1 MITAFVRTIILYFL
15 IVVGMRL
22 MGKRQIGELEPSEL
36 VLTMMISD
44 LAAVPMQDFG
54 IPLLSGLLPILTL
67 LALSLLLS
75 QLSLRSLR
83 LRALICGTPTVLI
96 RGGKLQQDAMR
107 KNRFTIDELMEELRE
122 QGVTYSDTMELGIMI
137 ETPAAAIISDRLA
150 PMVDFFSVGTN
161 DLTQYTLACDRQ
173 NPDIE
178 PFIDTHHEA
187 ILRLI
192 EMSAKNAHA
201 NGAWIGICGE
211 LAADTTLTETFLRMG
226 IDELSVSPAFVL
238 KVRDAVRN
246 VDLRK

>member
-83 LRALICGTPTVLI
+83 LR
-96 RGGKLQQDAMR
+96 
-107 KNRFTIDELMEELRE
+107 
-122 QGVTYSDTMELGIMI
+122 
-137 ETPAAAIISDRLA
+137 
-150 PMVDFFSVGTN
+150 
-161 DLTQYTLACDRQ
+161 
-173 NPDIE
+173 
-178 PFIDTHHEA
+178 
-187 ILRLI
+187 
-192 EMSAKNAHA
+192 
-201 NGAWIGICGE
+201 
-211 LAADTTLTETFLRMG
+211 
-226 IDELSVSPAFVL
+226 
-238 KVRDAVRN
+238 RDS
-246 VDLRK
+246 

>member
-22 MGKRQIGELEPSEL
+22 M
-36 VLTMMISD
+36 LTMMISD

-122 QGVTYSDTMELGIMI
+122 QGVTRIEDVKYAVLENSGQLTVFPWTAQQPPTAEQLGLGL
-137 ETPAAAIISDRLA
+137 EDDVTL
-150 PMVDFFSVGTN
+150 PMVIIN
-161 DLTQYTLACDRQ
+161 DGRVIHRNLTACGR
-173 NPDIE
+173 
-178 PFIDTHHEA
+178 
-187 ILRLI
+187 
-192 EMSAKNAHA
+192 
-201 NGAWIGICGE
+201 
-211 LAADTTLTETFLRMG
+211 
-226 IDELSVSPAFVL
+226 DE
-238 KVRDAVRN
+238 N
-246 VDLRK
+246 WLRKQLSREKASSPREIFLLTLDEQGQVFCVRKERES

>member
-83 LRALICGTPTVLI
+83 LRE
-96 RGGKLQQDAMR
+96 DAMR

-122 QGVTYSDTMELGIMI
+122 QGVTRIEDVKYAVLENSGQLTVFPWTAQQPPTAEQLGLGL
-137 ETPAAAIISDRLA
+137 EDDVTL
-150 PMVDFFSVGTN
+150 PMVIIN
-161 DLTQYTLACDRQ
+161 DGRVIHRNLTACGR
-173 NPDIE
+173 
-178 PFIDTHHEA
+178 
-187 ILRLI
+187 
-192 EMSAKNAHA
+192 
-201 NGAWIGICGE
+201 
-211 LAADTTLTETFLRMG
+211 
-226 IDELSVSPAFVL
+226 DE
-238 KVRDAVRN
+238 N
-246 VDLRK
+246 WLRKQLSREKASSPREIFLLTLDEQGQVFCVRKERES

>member
-83 LRALICGTPTVLI
+83 LRALI
-96 RGGKLQQDAMR
+96 
-107 KNRFTIDELMEELRE
+107 
-122 QGVTYSDTMELGIMI
+122 
-137 ETPAAAIISDRLA
+137 
-150 PMVDFFSVGTN
+150 
-161 DLTQYTLACDRQ
+161 
-173 NPDIE
+173 
-178 PFIDTHHEA
+178 
-187 ILRLI
+187 
-192 EMSAKNAHA
+192 
-201 NGAWIGICGE
+201 
-211 LAADTTLTETFLRMG
+211 
-226 IDELSVSPAFVL
+226 
-238 KVRDAVRN
+238 
-246 VDLRK
+246 

>member
-107 KNRFTIDELMEELRE
+107 KNRFTIDEEIENDR
-122 QGVTYSDTMELGIMI
+122 SDKGGYHGENPSVPLVSAGTGFLSGI
-137 ETPAAAIISDRLA
+137 RL
-150 PMVDFFSVGTN
+150 PQEG
-161 DLTQYTLACDRQ
+161 
-173 NPDIE
+173 E
-178 PFIDTHHEA
+178 
-187 ILRLI
+187 ILV
-192 EMSAKNAHA
+192 KH
-201 NGAWIGICGE
+201 
-211 LAADTTLTETFLRMG
+211 
-226 IDELSVSPAFVL
+226 
-238 KVRDAVRN
+238 
-246 VDLRK
+246 RKKI